1 MLYLCVVN
9 EFISKRMIYALK
21 NDLVWKKDL

>member
-9 EFISKRMIYALK
+9 ELISKRMIYALK
-21 NDLVWKKDL
+21 NDLVWKKDQ

>member
-1 MLYLCVVN
+1 MLYLCMMN

-21 NDLVWKKDL
+21 DDIVWKKDQ